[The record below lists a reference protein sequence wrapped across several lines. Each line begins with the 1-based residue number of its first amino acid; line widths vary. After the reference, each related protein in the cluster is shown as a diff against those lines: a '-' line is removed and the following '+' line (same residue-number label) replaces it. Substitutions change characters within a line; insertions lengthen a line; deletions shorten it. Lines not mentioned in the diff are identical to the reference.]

1 MRVRLSP
8 LAKAQAFVM
17 RCGWVSNTWMTD
29 WRRRPTWEFRT
40 PRGRL
45 IAEVYGSLCW
55 HTWDRHGVG
64 GENGP
69 EERTVE
75 VAKGEAMRALVR
87 QILWNPSQWHA
98 TERRPR

>member
-17 RCGWVSNTWMTD
+17 RCGWTSGRAIYWMRNQTWKL
-29 WRRRPTWEFRT
+29 RT

-55 HTWDRHGVG
+55 HTWDRYGVG

-75 VAKGEAMRALVR
+75 IAKREVMHALVR

-98 TERRPR
+98 TERRTR